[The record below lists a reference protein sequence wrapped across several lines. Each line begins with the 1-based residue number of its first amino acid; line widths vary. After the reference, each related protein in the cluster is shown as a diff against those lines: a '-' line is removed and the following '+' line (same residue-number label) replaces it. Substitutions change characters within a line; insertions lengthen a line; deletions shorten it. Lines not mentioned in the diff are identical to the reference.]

1 MKTGHIG
8 LNVPD
13 VGRALP
19 FYTGVFGWDVLRESA
34 DPEKRFAFL
43 GDRDGIVVTLWQQS
57 DGGFATDRPG
67 LHHLAFEVG
76 TMADVQAAEARVR
89 ELAVHDERR
98 LSFPDYPGNSM
109 FMTLGNVAANPR
121 AGLLFID
128 WETGDTLQLTGAAVV
143 DWSPERASAIPGAER
158 VVDFAVDRVIQMA
171 GALPLRWVLEERSRF
186 NPPVGA

>member
-1 MKTGHIG
+1 
-8 LNVPD
+8 
-13 VGRALP
+13 
-19 FYTGVFGWDVLRESA
+19 
-34 DPEKRFAFL
+34 
-43 GDRDGIVVTLWQQS
+43 
-57 DGGFATDRPG
+57 
-67 LHHLAFEVG
+67 
-76 TMADVQAAEARVR
+76 
-89 ELAVHDERR
+89 
-98 LSFPDYPGNSM
+98 M

-128 WETGDTLQLTGAAVV
+128 WETGDTLQLTGRAVV